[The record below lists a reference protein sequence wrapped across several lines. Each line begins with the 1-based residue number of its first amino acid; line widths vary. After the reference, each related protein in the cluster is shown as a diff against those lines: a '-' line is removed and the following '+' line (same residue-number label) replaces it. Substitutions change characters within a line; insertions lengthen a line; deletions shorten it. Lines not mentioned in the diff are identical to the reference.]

1 MSWRVRS
8 GLLLVIVLFM
18 VLITRHQVGVVPS
31 PPKQEKEVVLEERR
45 PHASM
50 EEKRENKRIAKAYA
64 HAGWGWRGREWICLK
79 YLWSSESRFDH
90 YADNPKSSAY
100 GIAQRLGEKSK
111 NPRIQILKGLRYIEH
126 RYDTPCRAWGF
137 WLRKYHY

>member
-1 MSWRVRS
+1 MKWKARG
-8 GLLLVIVLFM
+8 GLVLVIVLIL
-18 VLITRHQVGVVPS
+18 VWITHHRVEIVPV
-31 PPKQEKEVVLEERR
+31 PPKQEKV
-45 PHASM
+45 ATKATM
-50 EEKRENKRIAKAYA
+50 KEKRENKRIARAYA
-64 HAGWGWRGREWICLK
+64 HAGWGWEGREWRCLQ

-100 GIAQRLGEKSK
+100 GIAQRLGEKSD